1 MYIFQ
6 PDRYLLRKQIS
17 KIAHFIYGD
26 VLDVGAG
33 DRSRYDDLFKFDS
46 YTKMDIKTGPNVDV
60 SGSADKIPFSDAKFD
75 SVVCTQVFE
84 HLSHPHRG
92 AREIARVLKS
102 GGQLLLTV
110 PQMNEL
116 HEEPHDYFRY
126 TKYGLTVLFEN
137 VGLRLVHMEA
147 RGGYWSMLVQINI
160 RYMTDLLNLY
170 KHELVGRVSS
180 GIFFTLGHFAFW
192 LDRKDTSKA
201 NKAHTIGWCAVFKK
215 T

>member
-33 DRSRYDDLFKFDS
+33 DRSRYDDLFKFYS

-84 HLSHPHRG
+84 HLPHPYRG
-92 AREIARVLKS
+92 AREIARVLKP

-170 KHELVGRVSS
+170 KH
-180 GIFFTLGHFAFW
+180 
-192 LDRKDTSKA
+192 
-201 NKAHTIGWCAVFKK
+201 
-215 T
+215 